1 MADMILRAQHAGP
14 PIKQQAIHAAIPTIN
29 FRGCFMMRRF
39 RLVAAAPFAC
49 VFFCGHASAAQ
60 ELTFTGMILSAGLAI
75 VPIIGLSIL
84 ALAVTIER
92 LRNCRRDKIFRN
104 GLSESVITHWKA
116 GEFDAIARRLQA
128 DDSVLARVLA
138 HILAHRHLPAG
149 MVASGAGDVASH
161 ALRAH
166 LQRVYPLAVTAT
178 VAPIVGLLGTVI
190 GMIEAFHVIAF
201 AGMGDPTLLAGGISK
216 ALVNTAAGLSVALPA
231 LLVYHFFKNR
241 IVNCGLELEQEVN
254 RVINACLYE
263 GGKPI
268 APATEV
274 ENVPANAVA
283 PLVPHAG

>member
-1 MADMILRAQHAGP
+1 
-14 PIKQQAIHAAIPTIN
+14 
-29 FRGCFMMRRF
+29 MMHKS
-39 RLVAAAPFAC
+39 RLAAAALFAC
-49 VFFCGHASAAQ
+49 VLFSGHALAAQ
-60 ELTFTGMILSAGLAI
+60 ELTFTGMVLSAGLAI

-92 LRNCRRDKIFRN
+92 LRNCRRDKIVRK
-104 GLSESVITHWKA
+104 GLAAQVITHWKA
-116 GEFDAIARRLQA
+116 GEFEAIARRLQA

-138 HILAHRHLPAG
+138 HILAHRHLPPG
-149 MVASGAGDVASH
+149 LVASGAGDVASH

-201 AGMGDPTLLAGGISK
+201 AGTGDPTLLAGGISK

-254 RVINACLYE
+254 RVINACLFE

-268 APATEV
+268 APATEID
-274 ENVPANAVA
+274 NVPANHVT